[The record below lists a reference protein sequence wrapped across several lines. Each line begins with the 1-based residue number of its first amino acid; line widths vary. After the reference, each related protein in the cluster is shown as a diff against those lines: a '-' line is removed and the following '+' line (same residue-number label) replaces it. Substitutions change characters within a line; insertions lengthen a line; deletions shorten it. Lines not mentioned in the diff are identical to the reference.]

1 MEGNHMETVIVKDQ
15 GAHASLCGRI
25 TTSGLVSG
33 YQRTNITTSGAA
45 VIEFTDQSILI
56 EMIPLPSFEL
66 PSFDDVCEIIWPKIQ
81 KPTKDE
87 LMAQGYKLL
96 NAENVKLAEDL
107 FSVDSDDWPSWE
119 N

>member
-1 MEGNHMETVIVKDQ
+1 MEGDHMEIVNVRDQ
-15 GAHASLCGRI
+15 GTHASLCGRI

-33 YQRTNITTSGAA
+33 YQRTNITISGAA
-45 VIEFTDQSILI
+45 IIESTDRLISIEL
-56 EMIPLPSFEL
+56 IPLPSFEL
-66 PSFDDVCEIIWPKIQ
+66 PSFDDICTIIWPKVL

-87 LMAQGYKLL
+87 LMAQGYKSL

-107 FSVDSDDWPSWE
+107 FPVDIDDWPSWE